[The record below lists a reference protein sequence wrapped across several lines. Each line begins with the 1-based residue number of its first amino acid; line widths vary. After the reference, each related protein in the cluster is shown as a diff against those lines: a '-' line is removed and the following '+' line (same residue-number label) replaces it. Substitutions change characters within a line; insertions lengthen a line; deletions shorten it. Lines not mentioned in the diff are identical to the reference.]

1 MIKTD
6 ILVIGSGA
14 AGLSFALKVAQNDSS
29 LRVTVATKVD
39 RSESNTK
46 YAQGGIAVVVDKSDS
61 FESHIQDTLTAG
73 AGICD
78 ESIVRMVVEEA
89 PARLKELVEWG
100 ASFDINHSGELDLG
114 KEGGHKK
121 NRIVHHKDV
130 TGLEIEQ
137 KLLIQIGKTKNINIL
152 DHHFAI
158 DLITEHHLN
167 KKLIPERRTCY
178 GAYILNV
185 KSGVIEPILSKITM
199 LACGGLGQV
208 YAHTTNPLVATGDGI
223 AMAYRAQAKICEI
236 EYIQFHPTALYLPE
250 ESPSFLISEAVR
262 GEGAY
267 LMTKSGDR
275 FMEKYDSRLELAS
288 RDIVAKAI
296 DNELKISG
304 DNCVYLDCKH
314 LNIEDFKNHF
324 PNIYEK
330 CLSIGIN
337 IELNAIP
344 VVPAVHYSCGG
355 VEVDSEGQTSII
367 NLFSSGETSRT
378 GLHGAN
384 RLASNSLLEALV
396 YSNRSYLSAKELLDK
411 IEILE
416 SVSGWN
422 EEGTIMPRERVII
435 SHNRKELQ
443 AIMSD
448 YVGIVKSNDR
458 LKRAHK
464 RVYVLYQEVEELYEK
479 SKVSVQLCELR
490 NLITASH
497 LIITQSLRQEKNHGV
512 FYNSDLV

>member
-1 MIKTD
+1 MIKAD
-6 ILVIGSGA
+6 VLVIGSGA
-14 AGLSFALKVAQNDSS
+14 AGLSFALKIAQNDAK
-29 LRVTVATKVD
+29 LKVVVATKAD

-46 YAQGGIAVVVDKSDS
+46 YAQGGIAVVVDKTDS
-61 FESHIQDTLTAG
+61 FENHVQDTLTAG

-78 ESIVRMVVEEA
+78 ESVVRMVVEEA
-89 PARLKELVEWG
+89 PARLKEMVDWG
-100 ASFDINHSGELDLG
+100 ANFDTTTKGGYDLG
-114 KEGGHKK
+114 KEGGHGEH
-121 NRIVHHKDV
+121 RIVHHKDV

-137 KLLIQIGKTKNINIL
+137 KLLNQIKKTKNIVLL

-158 DLITEHHLN
+158 DLITEHQLN
-167 KKLIPERRTCY
+167 RSPEKGNPTCFGSY
-178 GAYILNV
+178 VLDV
-185 KSGVIEPILSKITM
+185 KSGKIEAIISKTTM

-208 YAHTTNPLVATGDGI
+208 YAHTTNPLIATGDGI
-223 AMAYRAQAKICEI
+223 AMAYRAKAKIRDI
-236 EYIQFHPTALYLPE
+236 EFIQFHPTALYLPE

-262 GEGAY
+262 GAGAY
-267 LMTKSGDR
+267 LRTRSGER
-275 FMEKYDSRLELAS
+275 FMSKYDKRLELAS

-296 DNELKISG
+296 DTELKKSG
-304 DNCVYLDCKH
+304 DSCVYLDCKH
-314 LNIEDFKNHF
+314 LDINEFKNHF

-337 IELNAIP
+337 IKTDEIP

-355 VEVDSEGQTSII
+355 VEVNKNGQTSIA
-367 NLFSSGETSRT
+367 NLFSSGECSRT

-396 YSNRSYLSAKELLDK
+396 YSNRSYLAVK
-411 IEILE
+411 EILP
-416 SVSGWN
+416 SIQTLDNISSWN
-422 EEGTIMPRERVII
+422 EEGTVAPKERVII
-435 SHNRKELQ
+435 SHNRKQLQ

-464 RVYVLYQEVEELYEK
+464 RVYNLYQEVEELYEK

-497 LIITQSLRQEKNHGV
+497 LIITQSLRQEKNQGV
-512 FYNSDLV
+512 FFNSDLE